1 MDSFRLQ
8 KLVYYAQAYH
18 LVHQD
23 EPLFKEPIK
32 AWVNGPVVPALYR
45 IHRGAFDVETVGG
58 DSSKL
63 TPEEANSVAMV
74 LRIYGRHT
82 SEWLVNQTHMEPP
95 WLEARG
101 GLPPDAKASPDID
114 LAAMKRYY
122 TRILNTSDIDIA
134 AASEKTSRGF
144 TAEELR
150 ERYRSILCQ

>member
-18 LVHQD
+18 LAYRDQ
-23 EPLFKEPIK
+23 PLFAEPIK
-32 AWVNGPVVPALYR
+32 AWVNGPVVPALYH
-45 IHRGAFDVETVGG
+45 IHRGKFGVETVAG

-63 TPEEANSVAMV
+63 TLDETTSVAMV
-74 LRIYGRHT
+74 LGIYGSHT

-95 WLEARG
+95 WLEARE
-101 GLPPDAKASPDID
+101 GLPPDAKASPEID

-122 TRILNTSDIDIA
+122 KRIFKTSDIDTITLSA
-134 AASEKTSRGF
+134 RASRGF

-150 ERYRSILCQ
+150 ERYASILCQ